1 MANGTIAFD
10 TLSTSGQISGTA
22 KSVDA
27 DYLSTG
33 SAKAW
38 GQFEHDPVIN
48 KGFNTASITDN
59 ASGRFTMNYTSN
71 MRAAKAYTISGH
83 NADATDV
90 TTYSY
95 GTQPHQDD
103 DVTTSSAEVVTVYV
117 TSNDSGISDKAFNSF
132 LIHGDL
138 A

>member
-38 GQFEHDPVIN
+38 AQYEHDPVIN

-59 ASGRFTMNYTSN
+59 ATGDQSITYTNN
-71 MRAAKAYTISGH
+71 MDGTAY
-83 NADATDV
+83 A
-90 TTYSY
+90 
-95 GTQPHQDD
+95 
-103 DVTTSSAEVVTVYV
+103 VTTSGTVD
-117 TSNDSGISDKAFNSF
+117 DSSYQVFVSVDHDRGGPRPLYRGPPPNRSGEDGAR
-132 LIHGDL
+132 GGRPRTGRGGWR
-138 A
+138 